1 MCYSWSQT
9 TSRSP
14 VSWLPFFFSY
24 RATDLALD
32 RKREHLLNQIR
43 EQAKQIQELMAK
55 VEHLSGPATT
65 HSPHSPSSSLHSPL
79 ESNSESVVPNAEMQD
94 WISKA
99 RVSIMEFGGLIPAGD
114 PADADDAYLS
124 DNGATIEDCS
134 DDESG
139 YATAE
144 DDPCKDAASP
154 SSSTNR
160 RQAGHPT
167 SLKMLPG
174 EDAPFGLMAALAI
187 RRNAR
192 EKSVEPE
199 SSEAV
204 GVASAD
210 FFRPSMHA
218 LTWPLLRLTPI
229 SSGPGPDPKRL
240 QPSATG
246 VQLPHIL
253 ARGIVSTKEVDK
265 LFTM

>member
-1 MCYSWSQT
+1 MRIY
-9 TSRSP
+9 P
-14 VSWLPFFFSY
+14 
-24 RATDLALD
+24 

-43 EQAKQIQELMAK
+43 EQAKQIQELMAR
-55 VEHLSGPATT
+55 VEDRPVTVQ
-65 HSPHSPSSSLHSPL
+65 SPHSPGSTLHSPM

-99 RVSIMEFGGLIPAGD
+99 RVSIQEFGGLIPAGNSIDMDD
-114 PADADDAYLS
+114 PYLS
-124 DNGATIEDCS
+124 DEGVAAEDYS

-144 DDPCKDAASP
+144 DDASRDVGSP
-154 SSSTNR
+154 ASSTAR
-160 RQAGHPT
+160 RQPAQTTP
-167 SLKMLPG
+167 LKMLPG
-174 EDAPFGLMAALAI
+174 EDTPFGLMAALAI
-187 RRNAR
+187 RKNAR

-210 FFRPSMHA
+210 FFRPSMYWLGA
-218 LTWPLLRLTPI
+218 FVWRSDTTL
-229 SSGPGPDPKRL
+229 GPGPDPKRMN
-240 QPSATG
+240 PSTTG

-253 ARGIVSTKEVDK
+253 ARGIVSIKEVDK